1 MPWISDIEQEMNALE
16 RLKHYC
22 HLDQEAPS
30 TLPTDPDASKWPTH
44 GAISF
49 RDVEFKY
56 RSELPLVLRGL
67 TFDVKPGEN
76 VGIVGRTG
84 AGKSSMLQAI
94 ERTVELAG
102 GQICIDGVD
111 LKSLGLHTVRTTA
124 AWARTTADA

>member
-22 HLDQEAPS
+22 NLEQEAAAILPS
-30 TLPTDPDASKWPTH
+30 DPDVKAWPSE

-49 RDVEFKY
+49 QDVHLKY
-56 RSELPLVLRGL
+56 REDLPLVLKGL
-67 TFDVKPGEN
+67 TFDVHPGEK

-84 AGKSSMLQAI
+84 AGKSSLVQAT

-102 GQICIDGVD
+102 GSISVDGVD
-111 LKSLGLHTVRTTA
+111 LKSLGLHTVLSSLRTL
-124 AWARTTADA
+124 RSGEKS